1 MRRPSS
7 LSPIAFALGV
17 TIFAPAADAQPTKI
31 NNCQTIS
38 NPGSYVSTGYL
49 PPYAGFERLNIT
61 ADFVTNNPAGFTI
74 RGGGGGIGGIGGDRG
89 TGPRL
94 RGIAIRNGS
103 ISNFSLG
110 VDVGEADGA
119 IV

>member
-38 NPGSYVSTGYL
+38 NPGSYVLTDNLSAVTPAPTASLLL
-49 PPYAGFERLNIT
+49 PTSSLLISPVLRSAVVA
-61 ADFVTNNPAGFTI
+61 ADSP
-74 RGGGGGIGGIGGDRG
+74 
-89 TGPRL
+89 
-94 RGIAIRNGS
+94 
-103 ISNFSLG
+103 
-110 VDVGEADGA
+110 E
-119 IV
+119 